1 MKPGFTRALASCC
14 LPALLCA
21 ALPALAQPREI
32 QTAVREYDFPGR
44 YNGEAAQ
51 GMAILDEIALLFNN
65 GGHCR
70 IYNLKTKK
78 KLTEFDL
85 ACAAETTHA
94 NSASFGIVQPEGAL
108 FPALYISECYG
119 AAGHRRCFVES
130 ITPDGPRVIQTLEV
144 KTGGVEDR
152 GNNWMVDR
160 ANKVIYSIATF
171 TKDSKYNALLTKWPL
186 PPLPPAGKK
195 KVTFQKS
202 DMLDQFS
209 VPVSNYVQDTCIRGD
224 YLYHAFGNRA
234 DSDDPPEKKSREI
247 RVINLKTKKLEKI
260 IDINAS
266 VPLEP
271 EGLDFYGGTLFLWC
285 NGRGGLWRIPGL

>member
-1 MKPGFTRALASCC
+1 MKSRTARIIISCGT
-14 LPALLCA
+14 LALLCV
-21 ALPALAQPREI
+21 ALPAQPRVVR
-32 QTAVREYDFPGR
+32 TAVREYDFPGR
-44 YNGEAAQ
+44 YEDQAAQ
-51 GMAILDEIALLFNN
+51 GMAILGEIALLFNN

-85 ACAAETTHA
+85 GCAAETTHA
-94 NSASFGIVQPEGAL
+94 NSASFGVEQPKGAF
-108 FPALYISECYG
+108 FPALYVSECFG
-119 AAGHRRCFVES
+119 DGHRRCFVES
-130 ITPDGPRVIQTLEV
+130 VTPNGSRIIQTLQI
-144 KTGGVEDR
+144 KTGGREEL

-160 ANKVIYSIATF
+160 ANKVIYSIVTF
-171 TKDSKYNALLTKWPL
+171 WRDSKYQAMLTKWPL
-186 PPLPPAGKK
+186 PPLPPVGKK

-202 DMLDQFS
+202 DIIGQFT

-260 IDINAS
+260 IDINDS
-266 VPLEP
+266 CPLEP
-271 EGLDFYGGTLFLWC
+271 EGLDFYGDTLLLSC
-285 NGRGGLWRIPGL
+285 NGRGGLWRIPGI